1 MATTGTRKRGILGD
15 FFSHGV
21 AQLNLFDES
30 APRANSEALIS
41 LMDKL
46 NQHGRGN
53 ALLCGAGHPA
63 VVADEAG
70 EAFALLHDMAR

>member
-15 FFSHGV
+15 FFSQGV
-21 AQLNLFDES
+21 APLNLFDER

-46 NQHGRGN
+46 NQQGWGNDLFWGSASSGR
-53 ALLCGAGHPA
+53 
-63 VVADEAG
+63 D
-70 EAFALLHDMAR
+70 R

>member
-15 FFSHGV
+15 FFSQGV

-46 NQHGRGN
+46 NQQGWGNDLFWGR
-53 ALLCGAGHPA
+53 
-63 VVADEAG
+63 VYSRRV
-70 EAFALLHDMAR
+70 R